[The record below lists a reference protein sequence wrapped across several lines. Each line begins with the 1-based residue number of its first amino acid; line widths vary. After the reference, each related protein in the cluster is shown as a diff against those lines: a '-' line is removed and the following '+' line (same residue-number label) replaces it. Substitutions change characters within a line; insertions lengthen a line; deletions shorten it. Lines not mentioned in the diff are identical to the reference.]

1 MKWLDRIPLPALA
14 IIAIMLGLAPLAPEP
29 HLWQKLK
36 MLFGGT
42 LARPIDIFDLVMH
55 ATPGLVLILKLIR
68 IRSRSR
74 EG

>member
-1 MKWLDRIPLPALA
+1 MKWFDRIPLPTLV
-14 IIAIMLGLAPLAPEP
+14 IITLLLGLAPFAPEP

-42 LARPIDIFDLVMH
+42 LAKPIDIFDLVMH
-55 ATPGLVLILKLIR
+55 ATPALVLILKLIR
-68 IRSRSR
+68 VRIRSR

>member
-1 MKWLDRIPLPALA
+1 VKWFDRIPLPTLV
-14 IIAIMLGLAPLAPEP
+14 IMTLLLGLAPFAPEP

-42 LARPIDIFDLVMH
+42 LAKPIDIFDLVMH
-55 ATPGLVLILKLIR
+55 AAPALALIVKLIR
-68 IRSRSR
+68 RRTR

>member
-1 MKWLDRIPLPALA
+1 MKWFDRIPLPTLV
-14 IIAIMLGLAPLAPEP
+14 IITLMLGLAPFAPEP

-42 LARPIDIFDLVMH
+42 LAKPIDIFDLVMH
-55 ATPGLVLILKLIR
+55 AAPALVLIVKLIR
-68 IRSRSR
+68 LRTR

>member
-1 MKWLDRIPLPALA
+1 MKWFDRIPLPTLV
-14 IIAIMLGLAPLAPEP
+14 IMTLLLGLAPFAPEP

-42 LARPIDIFDLVMH
+42 LAKPIDIFDLVMH
-55 ATPGLVLILKLIR
+55 AAPALALIVKLIR
-68 IRSRSR
+68 RRTR

>member
-1 MKWLDRIPLPALA
+1 MKWFDRIPLPTLV
-14 IIAIMLGLAPLAPEP
+14 IMTLLLGLAPFAPEP

-42 LARPIDIFDLVMH
+42 LAKPIDIFDLVMH
-55 ATPGLVLILKLIR
+55 AAPALALIVKLIR
-68 IRSRSR
+68 LRTR